1 MNIKLKVAQPHENQL
16 KDQDL
21 KREFDEIQA
30 LVNQFEYKEDT
41 INLAVIKG
49 IYKHIER
56 RMTTACVFINKI
68 GYPIKELHGEL
79 RLRFKEKTALIAKAT
94 IDFDEMFIGNLDNDE
109 ALLVHIG
116 LPVKGLEADEIFE
129 SNKMSVDFR
138 NIRVAKQQDLSG
150 GML

>member
-79 RLRFKEKTALIAKAT
+79 RLRLKENTALIAKAT
-94 IDFDEMFIGNLDNDE
+94 IDFDDAFMDTEVYNL
-109 ALLVHIG
+109 G
-116 LPVKGLEADEIFE
+116 LTFSYPE
-129 SNKMSVDFR
+129 SDCT
-138 NIRVAKQQDLSG
+138 AHTSG
-150 GML
+150 PSPQ

>member
-1 MNIKLKVAQPHENQL
+1 MNIKLKVAQPHEDQL

-21 KREFDEIQA
+21 KREFDEIQSLA
-30 LVNQFEYKEDT
+30 NQFEYKEDT

-56 RMTTACVFINKI
+56 RMITACVFVNKI
-68 GYPIKELHGEL
+68 RYPIKELHGEL

-116 LPVKGLEADEIFE
+116 LPVKGLEADEVFE
-129 SNKMSVDFR
+129 SNKMSVDFS
-138 NIRVAKQQDLSG
+138 NIRVAKQ
-150 GML
+150 

>member
-1 MNIKLKVAQPHENQL
+1 MNIKLKVAQPHEEQL

-21 KREFDEIQA
+21 KREFDEIQS
-30 LVNQFEYKEDT
+30 LVNQFEYKEDS

-56 RMTTACVFINKI
+56 RMTIACVFVNKI

-94 IDFDEMFIGNLDNDE
+94 IDFNDAFMGELDNND

-116 LPVKGLEADEIFE
+116 LPVKGLKTDEVFE
-129 SNKMSVDFR
+129 SNQMFVDFSG
-138 NIRVAKQQDLSG
+138 IRVTKQ
-150 GML
+150 